1 MIKGMETAALG
12 NLDVCRILNG
22 MWQVAGGHGRI
33 EREKAIGEMM
43 SYHDA
48 GFTSWDLADIYGPA
62 EDFIGDFRKRLAEE
76 EGEVGGRGG
85 AAGDKMQ
92 AFTKFV
98 PEPARMTRAVV
109 EQAVERSRRRMA
121 VESIDLVQFH
131 WWDYANPAWLDALV
145 HLSELRDAG
154 KVRNVGLTNFDTDHM
169 QDMVDAGISIA
180 SNQVQ
185 YSIIDQRPQVKMQ
198 EFCKKNNAV
207 ILAYG
212 TMCGGLLSEKY
223 LNKQEPGSA
232 QLDTLSLRKYK
243 KMIDAWGGWGLFQ
256 ELLAALK
263 QVAVRHQV
271 SIANVA
277 ARYILDRPA
286 VAGVIIGAR
295 LGIAEHRQDNARVF
309 ELKLDGQDR
318 EKIEKVTAKSR
329 NLFEL
334 IGDCGDEY
342 RH

>member
-1 MIKGMETAALG
+1 VETAKVG
-12 NLDVCRILNG
+12 SVEVCRVLNG

-33 EREKAIGEMM
+33 EHEKALQEMVA
-43 SYHDA
+43 YHDS

-62 EDFIGDFRKRLAEE
+62 EDFIGDFRKRLAQR
-76 EGEVGGRGG
+76 GENLDR
-85 AAGDKMQ
+85 MQ

-98 PEPARMTRAVV
+98 PEPGRMTKALVA
-109 EQAVERSRRRMA
+109 QAIEKSKQRMS

-131 WWDYANPAWLDALV
+131 WWDYSNPAWLDALV
-145 HLSELRDAG
+145 HLSDLRDSG
-154 KVRNVGLTNFDTDHM
+154 VIKNVGLTNFDTAHM
-169 QDMVDAGISIA
+169 QDMADEGLRIV

-185 YSIIDQRPQVKMQ
+185 YSIIDQRPQVRME
-198 EFCKKNNAV
+198 EFCKRNDSA

-212 TMCGGLLSEKY
+212 TVCGGLLSEKY
-223 LNKQEPGSA
+223 LGKPEPSSS

-243 KMIDAWGGWGLFQ
+243 KMVDAWGGWKLFQ
-256 ELLAALK
+256 ELLSVLK
-263 QVAVRHQV
+263 AIADKHRV

-277 ARYILDRPA
+277 CHYILDRPA
-286 VAGVIIGAR
+286 VAGVIVGAR

-309 ELKLDGQDR
+309 ELKLDGEDR
-318 EKIEKVTAKSR
+318 ERIEAVTAKSR

-342 RH
+342 RY

>member
-1 MIKGMETAALG
+1 MESAALG
-12 NLDVCRILNG
+12 DLKVCRILNG

-33 EREKAIGEMM
+33 EHEKAVGEMM
-43 SYHDA
+43 AYHDD

-62 EDFIGDFRKRLAEE
+62 EDFIGDFRKRLAAEESEEE
-76 EGEVGGRGG
+76 EG
-85 AAGDKMQ
+85 KMQ
-92 AFTKFV
+92 SFTKFV
-98 PEPARMTRAVV
+98 PEPARMTKAVV
-109 EQAVERSRRRMA
+109 EQAIERSRRRMG

-154 KVRNVGLTNFDTDHM
+154 RVRNIGLTNFDTDHM
-169 QDMVDAGISIA
+169 QDMADAGIRIV

-198 EFCKKNNAV
+198 GFCKKNNAV

-223 LNKQEPGSA
+223 LGRQEPGSA

-243 KMIDAWGGWGLFQ
+243 KMIDMWGGWGLFQ
-256 ELLAALK
+256 ELLSALK
-263 QVAVRHQV
+263 QVAIKHQASV
-271 SIANVA
+271 ANVA

-309 ELKLDGQDR
+309 ELKLDGEDM
-318 EKIEKVTAKSR
+318 EKIGQVTARSR

-342 RH
+342 RY